1 MTGMGGQDR
10 PGAPPPGLPP
20 GVGGR
25 SVAAAASRRAV
36 LGCLFGML
44 AAAPARADP
53 LPWQSMPESDP
64 AAPIARFNAALLAV
78 MRAGRSTPFAQ
89 RYAELEPVVDRTFDL
104 SAILRTSV
112 GFGWAE
118 IPAQL
123 RARLLAVFRQFTAA
137 SYVAN
142 FNSYAGE
149 QLRVLPNP
157 RPVGPEWVVAT
168 EIVPANGQSTRI
180 DYVMRDVEGDWR
192 AVDVLLDGTISRVA
206 VQRSD
211 FSSLIA
217 SGGGTGLIESL
228 QRKVGELSGGTLG

>member
-1 MTGMGGQDR
+1 MAG
-10 PGAPPPGLPP
+10 
-20 GVGGR
+20 
-25 SVAAAASRRAV
+25 AASRRAV
-36 LGCLFGML
+36 LGCLLGML

-78 MRAGRSTPFAQ
+78 MREGRSTPFTQ
-89 RYAELEPVVDRTFDL
+89 RYAELAPVVDRTFDL
-104 SAILRTSV
+104 AAILRTSV

-118 IPAQL
+118 IPAPL
-123 RARLLAVFRQFTAA
+123 RARLLAVFRQFTIA

-142 FNSYAGE
+142 FDTYTGE

-168 EIVPANGQSTRI
+168 EIVPPNGQSTRI
-180 DYVMRDVEGDWR
+180 DYVMHEVAGEWR

-217 SGGGTGLIESL
+217 SRGGTGLIESL
-228 QRKVGELSGGTLG
+228 QQKVGQLSGGTLL